1 MCGRPKAALTALWE
15 AFTFTNGAFIC
26 KFCLSSLGVLW
37 VCLLVKARRS
47 AGERTAREGVEICR

>member
-26 KFCLSSLGVLW
+26 KAACPDLGVLW
-37 VCLLVKARRS
+37 VCLWVKARRS
-47 AGERTAREGVEICR
+47 AGGRTAREGGEICR